1 MKYNSRA
8 IRNTARRVIEYAIT
22 ISIALLCSY
31 GIVNARW

>member
-8 IRNTARRVIEYAIT
+8 IRSTARRVIEYAIT
-22 ISIALLCSY
+22 ISLALLCSY

>member
-8 IRNTARRVIEYAIT
+8 IRSTVRRVFEYAVT
-22 ISIALLCSY
+22 ISIGLLCSY